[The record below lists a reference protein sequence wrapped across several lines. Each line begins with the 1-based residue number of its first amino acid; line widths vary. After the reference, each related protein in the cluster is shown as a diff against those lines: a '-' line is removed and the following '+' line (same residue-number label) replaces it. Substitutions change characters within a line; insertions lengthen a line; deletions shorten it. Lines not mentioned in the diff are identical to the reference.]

1 MRGASVGHSNKK
13 VQNVLGEKQG
23 EKNYLEHT
31 MKEKSP
37 ELIHPQERA
46 TEVIGKAETG
56 MKLKVMR
63 ARLKVVKGPDKG
75 QEKSVPL
82 HGLLVGKGPTCNFV
96 LHDPAVSSEH
106 FRLVPTERG
115 FLVEDLGSS
124 NGTWVE
130 KVRLGAGLISN
141 KEKVSVGYTALR
153 LEVLG
158 EYEEHPLSL
167 NSSFGEMIGPSV
179 AMRQAFAIL
188 ERAADSEATLLLE
201 GETGTGKDLA
211 AENVHALSSR
221 ETKPFVVVDCSG
233 MQPDL
238 IESHLFGHV
247 KGAFTGAESNHMGA
261 FEAAQGGTIF
271 LDEIGELSPALQ
283 PKLLRVLEK
292 RQVQRIGETNYRPVD
307 VRLIAATNRHLDAE
321 MESGRF
327 REDLFYRLSVLRV
340 SLPALRDRRDDI
352 PLLASAMV
360 RRLDPNMKP
369 SELLSE
375 NVLKMLT
382 HHDWPGNVRE
392 LRNVIERLLLFP
404 EWPERVIDPSVE
416 EEHSASV
423 GDPNE
428 LPFLEARDLVL
439 DRFERNYVISNLKAC
454 DGMVSKAAKRA
465 KTTRQTFH
473 RLMNKH
479 GIYKTTH
486 SE

>member
-1 MRGASVGHSNKK
+1 MN
-13 VQNVLGEKQG
+13 E
-23 EKNYLEHT
+23 E
-31 MKEKSP
+31 SP
-37 ELIHPQERA
+37 EFIHPPERV

-56 MKLKVMR
+56 MKLKVKR

-75 QEKSVPL
+75 QEKAVPL
-82 HGLLVGKGPTCNFV
+82 HGLIVGKGPTCNFV

-106 FRLVPTERG
+106 FRLVPTEKG

-130 KVRLGAGLISN
+130 KVRLGTGLISN

-153 LEVLG
+153 LEVLSD
-158 EYEEHPLSL
+158 YEEFPLSR
-167 NSSFGEMIGPSV
+167 NSSFGQMMGHSV

-188 ERAADSEATLLLE
+188 ERAASSDATLLLE

-221 ETKPFVVVDCSG
+221 AKKPFVVVDCSG
-233 MQPDL
+233 MQANL
-238 IESHLFGHV
+238 VESHLFGHV
-247 KGAFTGAESNHMGA
+247 KGAFTDAESDHVGA

-271 LDEIGELSPALQ
+271 LDELGELSPTLQ

-292 RQVQRIGETNYRPVD
+292 RQVQRIGENNYRPVD

-321 MESGRF
+321 MEAGRF

-352 PLLASAMV
+352 PLLASSMV
-360 RRLDPNMKP
+360 RSLDPNMNP
-369 SELLSE
+369 SELLSD
-375 NVLKMLT
+375 NVLTMLA

-404 EWPERVIDPSVE
+404 EWPERVIDTFAE
-416 EEHSASV
+416 EEHSAS
-423 GDPNE
+423 GIDPNE

-439 DRFERNYVISNLKAC
+439 DRFEKSYIVSNLSAC
-454 DGMVSKAAKRA
+454 DGRVGNAAKKA
-465 KTTRQTFH
+465 KTSRQTFH

-479 GIYKTTH
+479 GIHKAAFRA
-486 SE
+486 